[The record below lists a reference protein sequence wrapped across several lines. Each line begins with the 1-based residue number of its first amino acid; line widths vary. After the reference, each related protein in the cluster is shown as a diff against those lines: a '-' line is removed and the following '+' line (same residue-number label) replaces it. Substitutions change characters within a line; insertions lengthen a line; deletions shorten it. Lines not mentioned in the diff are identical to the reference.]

1 MRDSRNLARI
11 LSCFSVR
18 TSAALII
25 DVGPPDR
32 AVAVL
37 GAGGGPLRAAVAED
51 GPADARVA
59 VLDFRIKVLKARSV
73 LE

>member
-1 MRDSRNLARI
+1 MHQIQIANRIWYTLTRNFQTLT
-11 LSCFSVR
+11 C
-18 TSAALII
+18 AALIV
-25 DVGPPDR
+25 DVGPPDG

-59 VLDFRIKVLKARSV
+59 VWISELRD
-73 LE
+73 